1 MPMAESTPAAITN
14 QRAFGLASIFR
25 LGLVYLGLMVVDA
38 FALFLVYAFAADGVW
53 ELAITVGLITLMV
66 NVINLR
72 PWLYALRW
80 IAPALALMCLLVVYP
95 IAYTVY
101 VSFTNYGDGNL
112 LTKSQVIKLV
122 SRETYLPE
130 GGKEYAWALYR
141 NEQGALAL
149 WLTDEA
155 DGDKYYFAT
164 TADFAPVAAVAAGAD
179 LPETYQG
186 YRRLSRAE
194 SLRASGEAQN
204 LSFGPPS
211 APIGIA
217 GRRIAGEFAQRY
229 IYQEEQDAV
238 LDRATGSIFYP
249 VYATGKDPAGQSYR
263 TGQFVNDAGATL
275 RTGFIANIGIKNY
288 RSFLER
294 DDIRIPLTR
303 IFLWTISFSLLSVL
317 STFTVGLCFALILQN
332 RRIPFRRAFRTLLIV
347 PWAIPGLISVAVWK
361 GMLNPN
367 LGVVSNLLRAI
378 GLEAPPF
385 FIDPGWAK
393 AGILLINLWLGY
405 PYFMLVCSGALAAIP
420 SDMYEA
426 AEVDGAG
433 WWSKFRDLTLPMLL
447 VAVGPLLIAS
457 FTYNFNNFVLIEAF
471 NEGGP
476 PMVESGTLPAGHTDI
491 LISYAFRLAFGGGRG
506 ADFGLA
512 SAITIII
519 FLMVAAVTLL
529 QYRLTKGWEE
539 TSENV

>member
-1 MPMAESTPAAITN
+1 MAEISYEQKRKRSSFGPATI
-14 QRAFGLASIFR
+14 IR
-25 LGLVYLGLMVVDA
+25 LGAVYLGLMIVDA
-38 FALFLVYAFAADGVW
+38 FALFLVYAFATDGVW
-53 ELAITVGLITLMV
+53 ELAITIGLITLMV
-66 NVINLR
+66 NIINLR
-72 PWLYALRW
+72 RDLYALRW

-112 LTKSQVIKLV
+112 LTKSQVIKLLE
-122 SRETYLPE
+122 RETYLPE
-130 GGKEYAWALYR
+130 GGKVYAWDLYQ
-141 NEQGALAL
+141 NLDGQFAL
-149 WLTDEA
+149 WLTDEN

-164 TADFAPVAAVAAGAD
+164 MTDFSPVESLAAGAEK
-179 LPETYQG
+179 PEDYQG
-186 YRRLSRAE
+186 YRKLSRAE
-194 SLRASGEAQN
+194 SLRASGQAQDLTFGTEA
-204 LSFGPPS
+204 

-217 GRRIAGEFAQRY
+217 GRRDAGEFAQRY
-229 IYQEEQDAV
+229 VYQTEQDV
-238 LDRATGSIFYP
+238 MLDRATGSMFYP
-249 VYATGKDPAGQSYR
+249 VYETGRDENDQVYR
-263 TGQFVNDAGATL
+263 TGQFENEAGDTL
-275 RTGFIANIGIKNY
+275 RTGFIANIGLKNY

-303 IFLWTISFSLLSVL
+303 IFLWTIGFSFISVL
-317 STFTVGLCFALILQN
+317 STFTVGLLFALLLQN
-332 RRIPFRRAFRTLLIV
+332 RRIPYRRAFRTLLIV

-367 LGVVSNLLRAI
+367 LGVVSNMLRAI
-378 GLEAPPF
+378 GLEPPPF

-393 AGILLINLWLGY
+393 AGILLVNLWLGY

-433 WWSKFRDLTLPMLL
+433 WWNKFRDLTLPMLL

-457 FTYNFNNFVLIEAF
+457 FTYNFNNFVIIEAY

-519 FLMVAAVTLL
+519 FLMVAGVTLL

>member
-1 MPMAESTPAAITN
+1 MNENSPEKRKRESFGPAAI
-14 QRAFGLASIFR
+14 LR
-25 LGLVYLGLMVVDA
+25 LGVVYLCLMIVDA
-38 FALFLVYAFAADGVW
+38 FALFLVYAFASDGVW
-53 ELAITVGLITLMV
+53 ELAITVGLVTLMV

-72 PWLYALRW
+72 RDLYALRW

-112 LTKSQVIKLV
+112 LTKSQVIKLL
-122 SRETYLPE
+122 SRESYVPE
-130 GGKEYAWALYR
+130 GGKVYAWDLYQ
-141 NEQGALAL
+141 NASGEYAL
-149 WLTDEA
+149 WLTDEN

-164 TADFAPVAAVAAGAD
+164 MNDLAPVIDVPAGAD
-179 LPETYQG
+179 KPEEHQG
-186 YRRLSRAE
+186 YRKLSRAE
-194 SLRASGEAQN
+194 SLRASGEAQD
-204 LSFGPPS
+204 LAFGAES

-217 GRRIAGEFAQRY
+217 GRKSAGEFAQRY
-229 IYQEEQDAV
+229 VYQAEQDAV
-238 LDRATGSIFYP
+238 LDRETGSIFHP
-249 VYATGKDPAGQSYR
+249 VYETGRDADGAIYR
-263 TGQFVNDAGATL
+263 TGQFQNDAGETL
-275 RTGFIANIGIKNY
+275 RTGFIAGIGLKNY

-317 STFTVGLCFALILQN
+317 STFTAGLFFALILQN

-367 LGVVSNLLRAI
+367 LGVVSNILRAF
-378 GLEAPPF
+378 GLEPPPF

-393 AGILLINLWLGY
+393 AGILLVNLWLGY

-433 WWSKFRDLTLPMLL
+433 WWNKFRDLTLPLLL

-471 NEGGP
+471 NQGGP
-476 PMVESGTLPAGHTDI
+476 PMVEAGTLPAGHTDI

>member
-1 MPMAESTPAAITN
+1 M
-14 QRAFGLASIFR
+14 
-25 LGLVYLGLMVVDA
+25 
-38 FALFLVYAFAADGVW
+38 
-53 ELAITVGLITLMV
+53 
-66 NVINLR
+66 
-72 PWLYALRW
+72 
-80 IAPALALMCLLVVYP
+80 
-95 IAYTVY
+95 
-101 VSFTNYGDGNL
+101 
-112 LTKSQVIKLV
+112 
-122 SRETYLPE
+122 PE
-130 GGKEYAWALYR
+130 GGKEYTWDLYQ
-141 NEQGALAL
+141 NTQGEYAL
-149 WLTDEA
+149 WLTDEN
-155 DGDKYYFAT
+155 DGEPYYFAT
-164 TADFAPVAAVAAGAD
+164 TDAFAPVVDVPAGAD
-179 LPETYQG
+179 LPEDYQG
-186 YRRLSRAE
+186 YRKLSRAE
-194 SLRASGEAQN
+194 SLRASGAAQDLVFGAEA
-204 LSFGPPS
+204 

-229 IYQEEQDAV
+229 FYEEERDTV

-249 VYATGKDPAGQSYR
+249 VYEAGRDENEQVYR
-263 TGQFVNDAGATL
+263 TGQFENDAGETL
-275 RTGFIANIGIKNY
+275 RTGFIAGIAFKNY
-288 RSFLER
+288 ISFLER

-303 IFLWTISFSLLSVL
+303 IFLWTIGFSFISVL
-317 STFTVGLCFALILQN
+317 STFVFGLFFALLLQN
-332 RRIPFRRAFRTLLIV
+332 QRIPFRRAFRTLLIV

-367 LGVVSNLLRAI
+367 LGVVSAMLRAV
-378 GLEAPPF
+378 GLEPPPF

-393 AGILLINLWLGY
+393 AGILLVNLWLGY

-433 WWSKFRDLTLPMLL
+433 WWNKFRDLTLPMLL

-457 FTYNFNNFVLIEAF
+457 FTYNFNNFVLIETF
-471 NEGGP
+471 NKGGP
-476 PMVESGTLPAGHTDI
+476 PMVEAGILPAGHTDI

-539 TSENV
+539 TSANV

>member
-1 MPMAESTPAAITN
+1 MNENSPEKRKRESFGPAAI
-14 QRAFGLASIFR
+14 LR
-25 LGLVYLGLMVVDA
+25 LGVVYLCLMIVDA
-38 FALFLVYAFAADGVW
+38 FALFLVYAFASDGVW
-53 ELAITVGLITLMV
+53 ELAITVGLVTLMV

-72 PWLYALRW
+72 RDLYALRW

-112 LTKSQVIKLV
+112 LTKSQVIKLL
-122 SRETYLPE
+122 SRESYVPE
-130 GGKEYAWALYR
+130 GGKVYAWDLYQ
-141 NEQGALAL
+141 NASGEYAL
-149 WLTDEA
+149 WLTDEN

-164 TADFAPVAAVAAGAD
+164 MNDFAPVIDVPAGAD
-179 LPETYQG
+179 KPEEHQG
-186 YRRLSRAE
+186 YRKLSRAE
-194 SLRASGEAQN
+194 SLRASGEAQD
-204 LSFGPPS
+204 LAFGAES

-217 GRRIAGEFAQRY
+217 GRKSAGEFAQRY
-229 IYQEEQDAV
+229 VYQAEQDAV
-238 LDRATGSIFYP
+238 LDRETGSIFHP
-249 VYATGKDPAGQSYR
+249 VYETGRDADGAIYR
-263 TGQFVNDAGATL
+263 TGQFQNDAGETL
-275 RTGFIANIGIKNY
+275 RTGFIAGIGLKNY

-317 STFTVGLCFALILQN
+317 STFTAGLFFALILQN

-367 LGVVSNLLRAI
+367 LGVVSNILRAI
-378 GLEAPPF
+378 GLEPPPF

-393 AGILLINLWLGY
+393 AGILLVNLWLGY

-433 WWSKFRDLTLPMLL
+433 WWNKFRDLTLPLLL

-471 NEGGP
+471 NQGGP
-476 PMVESGTLPAGHTDI
+476 PMVEAGTLPAGHTDI

>member
-1 MPMAESTPAAITN
+1 MAEISYEQKRKRNSYGPAAI
-14 QRAFGLASIFR
+14 LR
-25 LGLVYLGLMVVDA
+25 LGAVYLGLMIVDA
-38 FALFLVYAFAADGVW
+38 FALFLVYAFATDGVW
-53 ELAITVGLITLMV
+53 ELAITIGLITLMV
-66 NVINLR
+66 NIINLR
-72 PWLYALRW
+72 RDLYALRW

-112 LTKSQVIKLV
+112 LTKSQVIKLL
-122 SRETYLPE
+122 SREAYLPE
-130 GGKEYAWALYR
+130 GGKVYAWDLYQ
-141 NEQGALAL
+141 NAAGELAL
-149 WLTDEA
+149 WLTDEN
-155 DGDKYYFAT
+155 DDDKYYFAT
-164 TADFAPVAAVAAGAD
+164 MTDFSPVDSVAAGAEI
-179 LPETYQG
+179 PEGYQG
-186 YRRLSRAE
+186 YRKLSRAE
-194 SLRASGEAQN
+194 SLRASGQAQDMTFGTEA
-204 LSFGPPS
+204 

-217 GRRIAGEFAQRY
+217 GRRDAGEFAQRY
-229 IYQEEQDAV
+229 VYQDELDAV
-238 LDRATGSIFYP
+238 LDRASDSLFYP
-249 VYATGKDPAGQSYR
+249 VYETGRDENGEVYR
-263 TGQFVNDAGATL
+263 TGQFENEAGDTL
-275 RTGFIANIGIKNY
+275 RTGFIASIGLKNY

-303 IFLWTISFSLLSVL
+303 IFLWTIGFSFISVL
-317 STFTVGLCFALILQN
+317 STFTVGLLFALLLQN
-332 RRIPFRRAFRTLLIV
+332 RRIPYRRAFRTLLIV

-367 LGVVSNLLRAI
+367 LGVVSNMLRAI
-378 GLEAPPF
+378 GLEPPPF

-393 AGILLINLWLGY
+393 AGILLVNLWLGY

-433 WWSKFRDLTLPMLL
+433 WWNKFRDLTLPMLL

-457 FTYNFNNFVLIEAF
+457 FTYNFNNFVIIEAY

-519 FLMVAAVTLL
+519 FLMVAGVTLL

>member
-1 MPMAESTPAAITN
+1 MAKQIAAEK
-14 QRAFGLASIFR
+14 RKRGSFGPVALLR
-25 LGLVYLGLMVVDA
+25 LGVVYLALMIVDA
-38 FALFLVYAFAADGVW
+38 FALFLVYAFASDGVW
-53 ELAITVGLITLMV
+53 ELAITVGLITLLV

-72 PWLYALRW
+72 RDLYALRW

-112 LTKSQVIKLV
+112 LTKSQVVRLLA
-122 SRETYLPE
+122 RETYVPE
-130 GGKEYAWALYR
+130 GGKVYAWDLYQ
-141 NEQGALAL
+141 NAQGEFAL
-149 WLTDEA
+149 WLTAEA

-164 TADFAPVAAVAAGAD
+164 VGDFALVGSVAAGAD
-179 LPETYQG
+179 LPQSYQG

-194 SLRASGEAQN
+194 SLRASGVAQDLTFGTEAT
-204 LSFGPPS
+204 
-211 APIGIA
+211 PIGIA
-217 GRRIAGEFAQRY
+217 GRKSAGEFAQRFVY
-229 IYQEEQDAV
+229 LDEQDAIE
-238 LDRATGSIFYP
+238 DRASGTTFYP
-249 VYATGKDPAGQSYR
+249 VYATGRDEAGDVFR
-263 TGQFVNDAGATL
+263 TGQFENASGETL
-275 RTGFIANIGIKNY
+275 RTGFIAGIGLKNY

-303 IFLWTISFSLLSVL
+303 IFLWTVAFSFISVL
-317 STFTVGLCFALILQN
+317 STFIAGLFFALILQN
-332 RRIPFRRAFRTLLIV
+332 QRIPFRRAIRTLLIV

-367 LGVVSNLLRAI
+367 LGVVSNILRAF
-378 GLEAPPF
+378 GLEPPPF

-393 AGILLINLWLGY
+393 AGILLVNLWLGY

-433 WWSKFRDLTLPMLL
+433 WWHKLRDLTLPLLL

-476 PMVESGTLPAGHTDI
+476 PMVEAGTLPAGHTDI

>member
-1 MPMAESTPAAITN
+1 MAEISHEQKRKRSSFGPATI
-14 QRAFGLASIFR
+14 IR
-25 LGLVYLGLMVVDA
+25 LGAVYLGLMIVDA

-53 ELAITVGLITLMV
+53 ELAITIGLITLMV
-66 NVINLR
+66 NIINLR
-72 PWLYALRW
+72 RDLYALRW

-112 LTKSQVIKLV
+112 LTKSQVIKLLE
-122 SRETYLPE
+122 RETYLPE
-130 GGKEYAWALYR
+130 GGKVYAWDLYQ
-141 NEQGALAL
+141 NPDGQFAL
-149 WLTDEA
+149 WLTDEN

-164 TADFAPVAAVAAGAD
+164 MTDFSPVESLAAGAEK
-179 LPETYQG
+179 PEDYQG
-186 YRRLSRAE
+186 YRKLSRAE
-194 SLRASGEAQN
+194 SLRASGQAQDLTFGTEA
-204 LSFGPPS
+204 

-217 GRRIAGEFAQRY
+217 GRRDAGEFAQRY
-229 IYQEEQDAV
+229 VYQVGQDV
-238 LDRATGSIFYP
+238 MLDRATGSMFYP
-249 VYATGKDPAGQSYR
+249 VYETGRDENDQVYR
-263 TGQFVNDAGATL
+263 TGQFENEAGDTL
-275 RTGFIANIGIKNY
+275 RTGFIANIGLKNY

-303 IFLWTISFSLLSVL
+303 IFLWTIGFSFISVL
-317 STFTVGLCFALILQN
+317 STFTVGLLFALLLQN
-332 RRIPFRRAFRTLLIV
+332 RRIPYRRAFRTLLIV

-367 LGVVSNLLRAI
+367 LGVVSNMLRAI
-378 GLEAPPF
+378 GLEPPPF

-393 AGILLINLWLGY
+393 AGILLVNLWLGY

-433 WWSKFRDLTLPMLL
+433 WWNKFRDLTLPMLL

-457 FTYNFNNFVLIEAF
+457 FTYNFNNFVIIEAY

-519 FLMVAAVTLL
+519 FLMVAGVTLL

>member
-1 MPMAESTPAAITN
+1 MAEMSYGEKRKRSSSGPTTLLRLGAVY
-14 QRAFGLASIFR
+14 FGLMI
-25 LGLVYLGLMVVDA
+25 VDA
-38 FALFLVYAFAADGVW
+38 FALFLVYAFASDGVW
-53 ELAITVGLITLMV
+53 ELAITIGLITLMV

-72 PWLYALRW
+72 RDLYALRW

-112 LTKSQVIKLV
+112 LTKQQVINLLEQE
-122 SRETYLPE
+122 SYLPE
-130 GGKEYAWALYR
+130 GGKVYAWDLYQ
-141 NEQGALAL
+141 NPEGDFAL
-149 WLTDEA
+149 WLTDEN
-155 DGDKYYFAT
+155 DGENFYFAT
-164 TADFAPVAAVAAGAD
+164 MTDVSPVMSVAAGAEK
-179 LPETYQG
+179 PEEYQG
-186 YRRLSRAE
+186 YRKLTRAE
-194 SLRASGEAQN
+194 SLRASGQAQDLTFGTEA
-204 LSFGPPS
+204 

-217 GRRIAGEFAQRY
+217 GRRSAGEFAQRY
-229 IYQEEQDAV
+229 LYEVEQDAV
-238 LDRATGSIFYP
+238 LDRASGSIFYP
-249 VYATGKDPAGQSYR
+249 VYRTGRDEQGDVYR
-263 TGQFVNDAGATL
+263 TGQFENEAGETL
-275 RTGFIANIGIKNY
+275 RTGFIAGIGLKNY
-288 RSFLER
+288 RGFLER

-303 IFLWTISFSLLSVL
+303 IFLWTIGFSFASVL
-317 STFTVGLCFALILQN
+317 STFTVGLLFALLLQN

-367 LGVVSNLLRAI
+367 LGVVSNILGAI
-378 GLEAPPF
+378 GLEPPPF

-393 AGILLINLWLGY
+393 AGILLVNLWLGY

-426 AEVDGAG
+426 ADVDGAG
-433 WWSKFRDLTLPMLL
+433 WWNKFRDLTLPMLL

-457 FTYNFNNFVLIEAF
+457 FTFNFNNFVIIEAY

-519 FLMVAAVTLL
+519 FLMVAGVTLL
-529 QYRLTKGWEE
+529 QYRLTRGWEE

>member
-1 MPMAESTPAAITN
+1 MAEISHEQKRKRSSFGPAMI
-14 QRAFGLASIFR
+14 IR
-25 LGLVYLGLMVVDA
+25 LGAVYLGLMIVDA

-53 ELAITVGLITLMV
+53 ELAITIGLITLMV
-66 NVINLR
+66 NIINLR
-72 PWLYALRW
+72 RDLYALRW

-112 LTKSQVIKLV
+112 LTKSQVIKLLE
-122 SRETYLPE
+122 RETYLPE
-130 GGKEYAWALYR
+130 GGKVYAWDLYQ
-141 NEQGALAL
+141 NPDGQFAL
-149 WLTDEA
+149 WLTDEN

-164 TADFAPVAAVAAGAD
+164 MTDFSPVESLAAGAEK
-179 LPETYQG
+179 PEDYQG
-186 YRRLSRAE
+186 YRKLSRAE
-194 SLRASGEAQN
+194 SLRASGQAQDLTFGTEA
-204 LSFGPPS
+204 

-217 GRRIAGEFAQRY
+217 GRRDAGEFAQRY
-229 IYQEEQDAV
+229 VYQTAQDV
-238 LDRATGSIFYP
+238 MLDRATGSMFYP
-249 VYATGKDPAGQSYR
+249 VYETGRDENDQVYR
-263 TGQFVNDAGATL
+263 TGQFENEAGDTL
-275 RTGFIANIGIKNY
+275 RTGFIANIGFKNY

-303 IFLWTISFSLLSVL
+303 IFLWTIGFSFISVL
-317 STFTVGLCFALILQN
+317 STFTVGLLFALLLQN
-332 RRIPFRRAFRTLLIV
+332 RRIPYRRAFRTLLIV

-367 LGVVSNLLRAI
+367 LGVVSNMLRAI
-378 GLEAPPF
+378 GLEPPPF

-393 AGILLINLWLGY
+393 AGILLVNLWLGY

-433 WWSKFRDLTLPMLL
+433 WWNKFRDLTLPMLL
-447 VAVGPLLIAS
+447 IAVGPLLIAS
-457 FTYNFNNFVLIEAF
+457 FTYNFNNFVIIEAY

-519 FLMVAAVTLL
+519 FLMVAGVTLL

-539 TSENV
+539 TAENV

>member
-1 MPMAESTPAAITN
+1 MAEISYEQKRKRGRYGPAAI
-14 QRAFGLASIFR
+14 LR
-25 LGLVYLGLMVVDA
+25 LGAVYLGLMIVDA

-53 ELAITVGLITLMV
+53 ELAITIGLITLMV
-66 NVINLR
+66 NIINLR
-72 PWLYALRW
+72 RDLYALRW

-112 LTKSQVIKLV
+112 LTKSQVIKLL

-130 GGKEYAWALYR
+130 GGKVYAWDLYQ
-141 NEQGALAL
+141 NTAGEFAL
-149 WLTDEA
+149 WLTDEN

-164 TADFAPVAAVAAGAD
+164 MTDFSPVEGLAAGGEKPAD
-179 LPETYQG
+179 YQG
-186 YRRLSRAE
+186 YRKLSRAE
-194 SLRASGEAQN
+194 SLRASGQAQDLTFGTEA
-204 LSFGPPS
+204 

-217 GRRIAGEFAQRY
+217 GRRDAGEFAQRY
-229 IYQEEQDAV
+229 VYQDELDAV
-238 LDRATGSIFYP
+238 LDRASDSMFYP
-249 VYATGKDPAGQSYR
+249 VYETGRDQNDKVYR
-263 TGQFVNDAGATL
+263 TGQFQNEAGDTL
-275 RTGFIANIGIKNY
+275 RTGFIANIGLKNY

-303 IFLWTISFSLLSVL
+303 IFFWTIGFSFISVL
-317 STFTVGLCFALILQN
+317 STFTVGLLFALLLQN
-332 RRIPFRRAFRTLLIV
+332 RRIPYRHAFRTLLIV

-367 LGVVSNLLRAI
+367 LGVISNMLRAI
-378 GLEAPPF
+378 GLEPPPF

-393 AGILLINLWLGY
+393 AGILLVNLWLGY

-433 WWSKFRDLTLPMLL
+433 WWNKFRDLTLPMLL

-457 FTYNFNNFVLIEAF
+457 FTYNFNNFVIIEAY

-519 FLMVAAVTLL
+519 FLMVAGVTLL